1 MPALLAPI
9 LLLVLGIIA
18 ALFWTIW
25 GIPIA
30 ILAIVVLVLVALRAR
45 KADPTVGTWETG
57 KGVEPTGTPRA
68 SRGGPETSNERVGRP

>member
-9 LLLVLGIIA
+9 ILLLAAVVIA
-18 ALFWTIW
+18 AFWTLW

-30 ILAIVVLVLVALRAR
+30 IVAIALIVVLTMRAR

-57 KGVEPTGTPRA
+57 KGIEPTGTPRA
-68 SRGGPETSNERVGRP
+68 SSAGAETSNQRVGQS

>member
-9 LLLVLGIIA
+9 LLLLLGIIA

-30 ILAIVVLVLVALRAR
+30 ILAIAVIVVVTIRAR
-45 KADPTVGTWETG
+45 QKDPTVATWETG
-57 KGVEPTGTPRA
+57 KGIEPTGTTRPA
-68 SRGGPETSNERVGRP
+68 RGGPETSNERIGQS

>member
-9 LLLVLGIIA
+9 ILLLLGVAA

-30 ILAIVVLVLVALRAR
+30 ILAIVLIVVLTVRAR
-45 KADPTVGTWETG
+45 KKDPTVATWETG
-57 KGVEPTGTPRA
+57 KGIEPTGTPRA
-68 SRGGPETSNERVGRP
+68 SSGGAETTNQRVGQS

>member
-9 LLLVLGIIA
+9 ILLLAAVVIA
-18 ALFWTIW
+18 AFWTLW

-30 ILAIVVLVLVALRAR
+30 IVAIVLIVVLTMRAR

-57 KGVEPTGTPRA
+57 KGIEPTGTPR
-68 SRGGPETSNERVGRP
+68 SSSGGAETTNQRVGQR